1 MRILHVVGA
10 MNVGGTETWLLQL
23 LRHFHRQKYQIDILV
38 HTTKPGDYDK
48 EVKDLCVRIIPCL
61 KPSNPLTYAY
71 NFRRIILAY
80 GPYDC
85 VHCHMH
91 QFTGYVLFLAA
102 LMGIPMRL
110 AHSHTDTRKLDRN
123 AFFVRKAYIRCMEFL
138 VQRYATRGV
147 AITANAAA
155 SLFSESWKDDPR
167 WSICPTGIDFGP
179 FEEDVN
185 RSAVRAELGITPD
198 EFVIGHVGRFVEVK
212 NHRLVVEIAAHL
224 IRIEP
229 RARFLLVGDGP
240 LRREI
245 EALVE
250 ASGLAQHFIF
260 AGNRRDV
267 PRLMKG
273 AMDCFLFPSKYEG
286 LGRVV
291 WEAQA
296 AALPCLV
303 SDSIPDEAC
312 ATTFARRVPL
322 GALPRTWADAVLQM
336 RCVDRSRL
344 SLSSEGISI
353 TDSIAVLKT
362 MYSETAT

>member
-123 AFFVRKAYIRCMEFL
+123 AFFVRKAYM
-138 VQRYATRGV
+138 Y
-147 AITANAAA
+147 
-155 SLFSESWKDDPR
+155 
-167 WSICPTGIDFGP
+167 GIL
-179 FEEDVN
+179 
-185 RSAVRAELGITPD
+185 S
-198 EFVIGHVGRFVEVK
+198 
-212 NHRLVVEIAAHL
+212 
-224 IRIEP
+224 
-229 RARFLLVGDGP
+229 
-240 LRREI
+240 
-245 EALVE
+245 
-250 ASGLAQHFIF
+250 
-260 AGNRRDV
+260 
-267 PRLMKG
+267 
-273 AMDCFLFPSKYEG
+273 
-286 LGRVV
+286 
-291 WEAQA
+291 
-296 AALPCLV
+296 AALRNP
-303 SDSIPDEAC
+303 
-312 ATTFARRVPL
+312 RRRHYCKRRGLSVF
-322 GALPRTWADAVLQM
+322 RVLEGRSEM
-336 RCVDRSRL
+336 EYLSHRYRLRPIRRRCKSVRGTCRA
-344 SLSSEGISI
+344 GHN
-353 TDSIAVLKT
+353 AG
-362 MYSETAT
+362 